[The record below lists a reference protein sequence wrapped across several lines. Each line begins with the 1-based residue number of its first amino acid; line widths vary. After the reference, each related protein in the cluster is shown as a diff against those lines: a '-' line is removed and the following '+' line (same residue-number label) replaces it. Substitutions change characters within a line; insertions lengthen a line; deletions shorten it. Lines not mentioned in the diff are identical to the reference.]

1 MLLNLIVKKVPW
13 GSILQGYGA
22 TVIFEEFLTNI
33 GLADSSGDSGEVT
46 LALSTATANDLEDLI
61 KVTRANLKYNNV
73 ETSLYEPLNID
84 DTNSP

>member
-1 MLLNLIVKKVPW
+1 MFLVTKIPW
-13 GSILQGYGA
+13 GGIAQGVGSV
-22 TVIFEEFLTNI
+22 TIFEEVLTQI
-33 GLADSSGDSGEVT
+33 GLLPDNESTGEVT

-84 DTNSP
+84 DTNQP

>member
-1 MLLNLIVKKVPW
+1 MLQLILTKVPW
-13 GSILQGYGA
+13 GGIAQGVGSVA
-22 TVIFEEFLTNI
+22 IFEEIMTTI
-33 GLADSSGDSGEVT
+33 GLMEDQTTPGEVT
-46 LALSTATANDLEDLI
+46 LSLSTSTANDLEDLI

>member
-1 MLLNLIVKKVPW
+1 MLLGLIVKKVPW
-13 GSILQGYGA
+13 GAIAQGVGA
-22 TVIFEEFLTNI
+22 TVIFEEIMTSI
-33 GLADSSGDSGEVT
+33 GLMEDSGSSEEVT

-84 DTNSP
+84 DTNTP

>member
-1 MLLNLIVKKVPW
+1 MLQLILTKVPW
-13 GSILQGYGA
+13 GGIAQGVGSVA
-22 TVIFEEFLTNI
+22 IFDEIMTTI
-33 GLADSSGDSGEVT
+33 GLMSDDGSSSEVT

-84 DTNSP
+84 DTNTP